1 MNAAGVQTVSEAK
14 RMTLCF
20 AKIVFKGV
28 CTAGEKKNLARGGV
42 PSKRKCTV
50 RGLRKPEEA
59 GIQQPH
65 TDITG

>member
-28 CTAGEKKNLARGGV
+28 CTAGEKKNLARGACLQKENAQSEG
-42 PSKRKCTV
+42 
-50 RGLRKPEEA
+50 
-59 GIQQPH
+59 
-65 TDITG
+65 